1 MGWFTSKALIA
12 FDRSEKR
19 GEPRVPCA
27 AVVELAG
34 RGGSSSKL
42 PHLAVYLEDI
52 SPTGVGITADRPLR
66 NLTPVV
72 LRYPD
77 GELPGVVRHSRY
89 LQADK
94 YFIGIEFSFGCRW
107 SPEYFEPDWLK
118 DAGQG

>member
-1 MGWFTSKALIA
+1 MRWFTENSQPA
-12 FDRSEKR
+12 FDRGDKR

-27 AVVELAG
+27 AAVELAG
-34 RGGSSSKL
+34 RGNSSEL
-42 PHLAVYLEDI
+42 PHLVVSLEDI
-52 SPTGVGITADRPLR
+52 SVSGVGITADRPLR

-89 LQADK
+89 LQTDK

-107 SPEYFEPDWLK
+107 SPEFFDPSYLREF
-118 DAGQG
+118 